1 MLPITV
7 TVNGEATNV
16 LFAGTAP
23 GMIGVA
29 QVNLQIPD
37 DIPNGPATL
46 TFQQG
51 NSPGGQT
58 AVIYVTPKTD
68 GSSAALR
75 E

>member
-1 MLPITV
+1 
-7 TVNGEATNV
+7 
-16 LFAGTAP
+16 
-23 GMIGVA
+23 VA